1 GRELLGAEHLG
12 VVAEAPGALEEV
24 LAGGGVVGRLLLG
37 RVLAGGRVRGGV
49 LLRGGALVGGV
60 GLRAAVGL
68 PAAVGLLLGGGAVGL
83 VLRRGLGGRLLLGGL
98 LGAVIAPGEEREREG
113 RPCERGEGSPAL
125 TAVSSPDPGALR
137 AVVSSA
143 VAHRSPLRGPAARS
157 VPAPGGAGTARSCR
171 SSAHQCVLGHAEGP
185 GVSTDRLP
193 SEHRPAPSLLVP
205 PSVPTPRRS
214 ARPPSLSRSV
224 PHCPST
230 PQPRRTMTQ
239 QSRPSTPQRPAI
251 VAHRGASAQAPENTL
266 AAFRR
271 AIEDG
276 AQLLECDV
284 HLSADGQVVVM
295 HDETVDRTAQ
305 ADSPLRT
312 GAISDLTRAQLDTV
326 LLANGERVPALADL
340 LEMTTV
346 PLFIEVK
353 VASAAKAVTEL
364 LRALP
369 SGSPAAAST
378 VISFH
383 ADALA
388 EIRRGAEVPVSSL
401 VEQVDE
407 QAIAVARELGAAG
420 IGPSIKGLSLRAAE
434 AVHEAGM
441 AVNPWTVNTVAQ

>member
-1 GRELLGAEHLG
+1 EMLDPLVGVGDALRRVVPRPGVDPVPALHREAHLLGTAGLGLLLEQGRELLGAEHLG
-12 VVAEAPGALEEV
+12 VVAEAPRALEEV

-68 PAAVGLLLGGGAVGL
+68 LAAGGLLLGGGAVGL
-83 VLRRGLGGRLLLGGL
+83 VLRRGARGGLLLGGL

-214 ARPPSLSRSV
+214 ARPPSLS
-224 PHCPST
+224 
-230 PQPRRTMTQ
+230 
-239 QSRPSTPQRPAI
+239 I
-251 VAHRGASAQAPENTL
+251 
-266 AAFRR
+266 R
-271 AIEDG
+271 A
-276 AQLLECDV
+276 
-284 HLSADGQVVVM
+284 
-295 HDETVDRTAQ
+295 
-305 ADSPLRT
+305 
-312 GAISDLTRAQLDTV
+312 
-326 LLANGERVPALADL
+326 
-340 LEMTTV
+340 
-346 PLFIEVK
+346 
-353 VASAAKAVTEL
+353 
-364 LRALP
+364 ALP
-369 SGSPAAAST
+369 VHPAT
-378 VISFH
+378 Q
-383 ADALA
+383 
-388 EIRRGAEVPVSSL
+388 E
-401 VEQVDE
+401 
-407 QAIAVARELGAAG
+407 
-420 IGPSIKGLSLRAAE
+420 
-434 AVHEAGM
+434 
-441 AVNPWTVNTVAQ
+441 